1 MILPNAEQ
9 QPPGD
14 DMTQVNTGVITGPNC
29 PSVMTETTLLA
40 WERIRDSALLHFA
53 RVITDYY

>member
-1 MILPNAEQ
+1 
-9 QPPGD
+9 
-14 DMTQVNTGVITGPNC
+14 MTQVNTGVITGPNC
-29 PSVMTETTLLA
+29 PSVMTETTLPA